1 MSLNICSVQVV
12 LVSVLKELT
21 SQLTSLVKLLTPSP
35 PTPVSSSPSPHST
48 GLSSSE
54 QEAMR
59 LTSMEVVDAID
70 RQSSMMEKLL
80 MKYDASK
87 NMATRGKLR
96 NVDMT
101 SVVDISSC
109 FF

>member
-1 MSLNICSVQVV
+1 MVNICSVQAV

-21 SQLTSLVKLLTPSP
+21 LQLSSSVKLLTPSP
-35 PTPVSSSPSPHST
+35 PTPISSSPSPHSS
-48 GLSSSE
+48 GPSSSE
-54 QEAMR
+54 QVAMR

-87 NMATRGKLR
+87 NMATRGKLIDR
-96 NVDMT
+96 TTVI
-101 SVVDISSC
+101 DISIC
-109 FF
+109 FFKI